1 MKPLVKKVLL
11 SAGILL
17 MLFITHCI
25 LIACSDAYTT
35 AFNRTLWHVSAA
47 IHYAVAPCDET
58 LEQAIGRAKALHSEE
73 NVFVLE
79 NNNGAFI
86 FDQYGLIGG
95 SLVFPSNNC
104 WRTLDPSYCR
114 NLLYSSYSAR
124 NGAFS
129 ILTLQWDG
137 TVYLLGQFFSET
149 LDVKVF
155 DSSDC
160 SIQTMCFSD
169 GLNNHVDE
177 RYGYIVFH
185 TMDSL
190 EPGYMISTGSETLVF
205 LGEEWSYDANGIP
218 TTPSR

>member
-1 MKPLVKKVLL
+1 MRPLVRRAVL
-11 SAGILL
+11 SVGILL
-17 MLFITHCI
+17 MLCITHCI

-35 AFNRTLWHVSAA
+35 AFNRALWRISAA
-47 IHYAVAPCDET
+47 IYYAVAPCNET
-58 LEQAIGRAKALHSEE
+58 LEQAIDRAKTLHSEE
-73 NVFVLE
+73 NVFVLA

-95 SLVFPSNNC
+95 SLVFSSNNR
-104 WRTLDPSYCR
+104 WRTLDLSYCR
-114 NLLYSSYSAR
+114 NLLYPSYSAR
-124 NGAFS
+124 NEAFS

-155 DSSDC
+155 DSSGC
-160 SIQTMCFSD
+160 SIQAMCFSN
-169 GLNNHVDE
+169 GLGSHVDE

-185 TMDSL
+185 TMNSL
-190 EPGYMISTGSETLVF
+190 EPGYMISTGNETLVF

-218 TTPSR
+218 AMTSR